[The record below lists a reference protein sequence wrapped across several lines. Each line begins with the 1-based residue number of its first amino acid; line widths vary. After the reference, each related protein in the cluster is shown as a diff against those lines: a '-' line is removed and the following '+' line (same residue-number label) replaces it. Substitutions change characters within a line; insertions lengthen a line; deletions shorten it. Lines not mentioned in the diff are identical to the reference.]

1 MRLRKSPSTTTASL
15 VSHYAKPVPESR
27 SRKKAEYVPPPK
39 AGRKKQPSGPAFIWT
54 MVAAYVIGLAWIVT
68 FYVSSSSYP
77 IPFGSATQ
85 YWNLVIGFAIICVG
99 FFMSTRWR

>member
-1 MRLRKSPSTTTASL
+1 M
-15 VSHYAKPVPESR
+15 PESR
-27 SRKKAEYVPPPK
+27 SRKKAEYTPPPR
-39 AGRKKQPSGPAFIWT
+39 ASRKKGPSGPVFLWT

-77 IPFGSATQ
+77 IPNIDT
-85 YWNLVIGFAIICVG
+85 WNLAIGFAVICVG